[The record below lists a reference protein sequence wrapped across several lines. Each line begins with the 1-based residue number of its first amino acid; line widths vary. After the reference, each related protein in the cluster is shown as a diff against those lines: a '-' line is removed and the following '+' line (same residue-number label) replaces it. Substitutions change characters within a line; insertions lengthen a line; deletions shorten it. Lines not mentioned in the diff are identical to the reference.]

1 MPLYSLGFTP
11 HHAPE
16 EFLELPSFEDVA
28 RPLFSEPLLM
38 EHFHGRH
45 HGDPL
50 ELNFGPMPED
60 SALRLRWQVAHEVG
74 QYLQQRFRPVLAR
87 EQGRK
92 RQKARGRKLGLLRQ
106 YDPLAERTLHIIAHV
121 LRGLPPT
128 MRRLVER
135 ELEQNPHAFMALYSE
150 VREIAEE
157 HEKDRHREKRRA
169 KAQERHDAPSEF
181 PEDDIAA
188 EELAAVLDRMRAGE
202 SDDAD
207 VLRFVELTANH
218 AALDD

>member
-1 MPLYSLGFTP
+1 M
-11 HHAPE
+11 
-16 EFLELPSFEDVA
+16 
-28 RPLFSEPLLM
+28 
-38 EHFHGRH
+38 
-45 HGDPL
+45 
-50 ELNFGPMPED
+50 
-60 SALRLRWQVAHEVG
+60 ALASRLRWEVAHEVG

-92 RQKARGRKLGLLRQ
+92 RQKARGRKLGLLRRH
-106 YDPLAERTLHIIAHV
+106 DPLAERTLHIIAHF

-135 ELEQNPHAFMALYSE
+135 ELEQNPHAFMALYGE
-150 VREIAEE
+150 AREIAEE
-157 HEKDRHREKRRA
+157 HEKDRHHEKRRA
-169 KAQERHDAPSEF
+169 KAQERYAAPQDF
-181 PEDDIAA
+181 PEDDIAPG
-188 EELAAVLDRMRAGE
+188 ELAAVLQRMRAGE